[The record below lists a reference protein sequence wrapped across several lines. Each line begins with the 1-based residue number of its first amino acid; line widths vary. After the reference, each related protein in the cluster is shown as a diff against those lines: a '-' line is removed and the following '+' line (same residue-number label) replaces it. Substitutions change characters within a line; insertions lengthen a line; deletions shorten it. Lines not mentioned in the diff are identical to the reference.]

1 MKFFSRKER
10 VRPTLA
16 GWLVVLLFILSVG
29 GASIYTVYDFL
40 ASSQPVDSDIVVV
53 EGWMSDDEL
62 AAALQMADA
71 NHVSLLI
78 TTGGPLVH
86 GSYLSRYRTY
96 AELAAASLHQLGVS
110 IPVRSVPTPPAQR
123 DRTYASALALKR
135 WLQQNRPDIR
145 SFNLLTVGPHARRS
159 HFLFSQAFGDDYEIG
174 VIALADPSYNGQHWW
189 HSSAGVRTVIGETI
203 AWAYAAFVFS
213 PGDKGSQ

>member
-1 MKFFSRKER
+1 MKLFSRKER

-16 GWLVVLLFILSVG
+16 GWLVLFLFVLSAGAASV
-29 GASIYTVYDFL
+29 YTIYDFL
-40 ASSQPVDSDIVVV
+40 ASSEPVDSDILVV

-62 AAALQMADA
+62 VAGVAVAEK

-78 TTGGPLVH
+78 TSGGPLVH
-86 GSYLSRYRTY
+86 GSYLSRYHTY
-96 AELAAASLHQLGVS
+96 AELAAATLHRLGVT
-110 IPVRSVPTPPAQR
+110 IPVRSVSTPPAHR

-159 HFLFSQAFGDDYEIG
+159 HFLFEQAFGSDYNIG
-174 VIALADPSYNGQHWW
+174 VIALADPSYNGQGWW
-189 HSSAGVRTVIGETI
+189 HSSAGVRAVIGETI
-203 AWAYAAFVFS
+203 AWVYAAFVFS
-213 PGDKGSQ
+213 PPDKRSQ